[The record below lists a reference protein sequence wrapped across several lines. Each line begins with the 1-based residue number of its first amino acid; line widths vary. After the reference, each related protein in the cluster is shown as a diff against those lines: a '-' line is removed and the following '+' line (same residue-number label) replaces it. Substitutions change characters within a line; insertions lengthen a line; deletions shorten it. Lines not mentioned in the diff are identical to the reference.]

1 MAYQRLV
8 PGFFL
13 VLAACGGPST
23 AADQSAVQAAE
34 NGWCQGLAKQSGSAS
49 GWEHMAACQGAYPSS
64 SAAYLRG
71 MTKCI
76 AARKESYGDK
86 APDTGHLVAE
96 CNDEVTTKIT
106 VDDSG
111 FQEAIDARCER
122 ASRCE
127 SVPIPDC
134 VAAVK
139 KLETSQR
146 AQLYG
151 MYNAGA
157 VHTLAECLRSSAC
170 RADEDRGREACY
182 KPLEDKLLWFP

>member
-1 MAYQRLV
+1 MAYQRLF
-8 PGFFL
+8 PGLLL
-13 VLAACGGPST
+13 VIAACGAPST
-23 AADQSAVQAAE
+23 AADQSAVQAAQA
-34 NGWCQGLAKQSGSAS
+34 GWCQGLAKAS
-49 GWEHMAACQGAYPSS
+49 GATAWEPMAACKAATPSA

-71 MTKCI
+71 MTKCM
-76 AARKESYGDK
+76 AARRESYGDK
-86 APDTGHLVAE
+86 APDSGHLVAE
-96 CNDEVTTKIT
+96 CNDEVTIKMSF
-106 VDDSG
+106 DDAS

-139 KLETSQR
+139 KLESPQR
-146 AQLYG
+146 AQLYA

-157 VHTLAECLRSSAC
+157 VHTLADCLKSSAC